1 MVSFMVIGPLLCG
14 VCVSSACWRCSFN
27 TETLTLTN
35 LCTKSLI
42 LSIHL
47 RSLHFPLIFTTKENL
62 DPSTSPLSPLLSPPL
77 HSLFPLFAF
86 YPSGGSRGTPSP
98 KLLPRDSS
106 LFQGRQLITMTD
118 KRPRQ
123 RRDHLSGRRRLNIP
137 TVVLRAKS
145 CESHVDGLFT
155 IYIKKKKNRGR
166 KKGGRKEQSK
176 ATKSNMHAHFL
187 RR

>member
-1 MVSFMVIGPLLCG
+1 MVIGPLLCG

-77 HSLFPLFAF
+77 HSLFPLLAF

-98 KLLPRDSS
+98 QLLPRDSS

-166 KKGGRKEQSK
+166 NKGGRKEQSK

>member
-1 MVSFMVIGPLLCG
+1 MLCG
-14 VCVSSACWRCSFN
+14 ICVSSACWRCSFN

-42 LSIHL
+42 LVNSSAVAAFSFDLYHQRESRPI
-47 RSLHFPLIFTTKENL
+47 HFPTI
-62 DPSTSPLSPLLSPPL
+62 PPPL
-77 HSLFPLFAF
+77 
-86 YPSGGSRGTPSP
+86 PSP
-98 KLLPRDSS
+98 AFTLPSVSILSLWWLSWDAVPQLLPRDSS

-145 CESHVDGLFT
+145 CESHADGLFT
-155 IYIKKKKNRGR
+155 IYIKKKNRGR